1 MNSKEFRK
9 AGKDVIDWIA
19 DYYEKISEFPV
30 MSQVKANAIRDDLP
44 NDIPIEGESFEC
56 IMKDLEDIILPGI
69 SHWQSP
75 NFYGFFLIEIANI
88 PRSIGKSIVGKKA
101 IAVIKL
107 GKVN

>member
-30 MSQVKANAIRDDLP
+30 MSQVKANEIRDDLP

-56 IMKDLEDIILPGI
+56 IMKDLEDIVMDEL
-69 SHWQSP
+69 S
-75 NFYGFFLIEIANI
+75 YRE
-88 PRSIGKSIVGKKA
+88 
-101 IAVIKL
+101 
-107 GKVN
+107 